1 MYMATTVKLS
11 WPKAAVLYI
20 MPSHVPSVHS
30 RAFTSIPL
38 FQILIWFVQVWR
50 GVKPWTIRTPGTQRG
65 VAQSGLNISLIYW
78 LPRECEAKRD
88 VLPHHIHQPEG
99 IVPCF
104 ASNSNTVSLE
114 PRLSRVTT
122 IQWKGKTDEGTT
134 AADSAMLNAR
144 HPRGQTSSRHSYG
157 CGRWLL

>member
-1 MYMATTVKLS
+1 MATTVKLS

-88 VLPHHIHQPEG
+88 ALPNHIHQPEG
-99 IVPCF
+99 SSPCF
-104 ASNSNTVSLE
+104 ASNSNISLPGTSPVLRNHNPVE
-114 PRLSRVTT
+114 GKNCWRNRSCWLCKLKPRTLGDRQVVV
-122 IQWKGKTDEGTT
+122 I
-134 AADSAMLNAR
+134 AMDVV
-144 HPRGQTSSRHSYG
+144 QI
-157 CGRWLL
+157 C